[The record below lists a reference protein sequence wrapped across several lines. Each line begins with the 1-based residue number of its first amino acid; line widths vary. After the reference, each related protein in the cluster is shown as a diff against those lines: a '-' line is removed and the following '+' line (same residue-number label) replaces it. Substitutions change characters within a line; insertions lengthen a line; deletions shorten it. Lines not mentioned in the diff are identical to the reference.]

1 MGRCTYLGVYWVPVG
16 NKLFHPYAWGQT
28 LYRRGGEAIS
38 WGGAF
43 IGKMGQVAYLGAY
56 LFACNQ
62 LPTCHTSDVPSEALD
77 ELPYV
82 WYHRPLE
89 AHAAF
94 GATHLC
100 HRLLWA
106 RVRVGCHLTVPDA
119 NP

>member
-1 MGRCTYLGVYWVPVG
+1 MQPAVNV
-16 NKLFHPYAWGQT
+16 
-28 LYRRGGEAIS
+28 S
-38 WGGAF
+38 
-43 IGKMGQVAYLGAY
+43 
-56 LFACNQ
+56 
-62 LPTCHTSDVPSEALD
+62 LD